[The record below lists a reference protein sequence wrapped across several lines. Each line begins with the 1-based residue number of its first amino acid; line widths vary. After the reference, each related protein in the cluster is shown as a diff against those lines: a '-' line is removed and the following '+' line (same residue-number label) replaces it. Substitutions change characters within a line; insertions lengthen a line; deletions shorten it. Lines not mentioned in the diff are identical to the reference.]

1 MAEKAAGGTEPPKYT
16 ADAVSATE
24 MALAKLSS
32 GRSGVGG
39 EKGGDG
45 GSGGGDGGRGG
56 RALSM
61 A

>member
-32 GRSGVGG
+32 GGTYSPPTQWA
-39 EKGGDG
+39 EMAGGDG
-45 GSGGGDGGRGG
+45 SSSPPGQVSK
-56 RALSM
+56 
-61 A
+61 